1 MGARDDVGE
10 GIRDGA
16 QDGDAAGDRLPR
28 SPDRFRGPARPMS
41 PEATGDAPT
50 GTPDPADLPVP
61 DLLELDLAELRTVRH
76 PVLTEVL
83 ADLRA
88 RSGEPSEILWGF
100 NNAF

>member
-1 MGARDDVGE
+1 MGARDDVRD

-16 QDGDAAGDRLPR
+16 RDADAAGDR
-28 SPDRFRGPARPMS
+28 PAGS
-41 PEATGDAPT
+41 
-50 GTPDPADLPVP
+50 PDPADLPVP
-61 DLLELDLAELRTVRH
+61 DLLDLDLAALRTVQH